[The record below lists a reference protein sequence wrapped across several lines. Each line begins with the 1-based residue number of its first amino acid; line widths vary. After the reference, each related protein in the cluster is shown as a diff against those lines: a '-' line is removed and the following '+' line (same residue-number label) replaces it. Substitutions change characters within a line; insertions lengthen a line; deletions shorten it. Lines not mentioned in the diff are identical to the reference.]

1 MSNVSSDQP
10 ILDPI
15 SGGSPDISK
24 HGKDL
29 SAAVYLAPKHDFLS
43 VSERLAMGC
52 LALGLFSL
60 LALAM
65 WLEPSPSGIGT
76 HQQLGLPPCTL
87 QWLVGIRCPGCG
99 MTTSWACLM
108 DGRIGDGFRANSG
121 GAMLCLIAIVFAPFC
136 AWFAYLGQPSQ
147 GGWFSRYALICLL
160 LALGVALLEWVL
172 RLAF

>member
-10 ILDPI
+10 ILD
-15 SGGSPDISK
+15 STSANSLELSKLGRDSPT
-24 HGKDL
+24 
-29 SAAVYLAPKHDFLS
+29 AVYFTGVKDFLS
-43 VSERLAMGC
+43 VSERIAMGC
-52 LALGLFSL
+52 LALGLFAL

-65 WLEPSPSGIGT
+65 WMEPSPSGIGT

-87 QWLVGIRCPGCG
+87 QWVVGIRCPGCG

-121 GAMLCLIAIVFAPFC
+121 GVLLCLIAIVFAPFC
-136 AWFAYLGQPSQ
+136 AWYAYLGRPSR
-147 GGWFSRYALICLL
+147 GGWFSRYALISLL
-160 LALGVALLEWVL
+160 LALAVALIEWVL